1 MANLEAQVS
10 SAEEGMHGVQAFFTA
25 TAEDEPTAW
34 SEINVDCVASGPL
47 PFLLSPQRSELV
59 IHTRTS
65 PSFNFSA
72 SDHIGEESPRG
83 CSLHSEQVVGLYPL
97 ESLPLRQQQQEQPQ
111 QQQDQQQQWQ
121 QQQQMAMAAA
131 TTATSMATAAAA
143 ATTTAA
149 ATTSAVL
156 STEATATAA

>member
-72 SDHIGEESPRG
+72 SDHIGEESARG
-83 CSLHSEQVVGLYPL
+83 RSLHSEEVVGLYPL
-97 ESLPLRQQQQEQPQ
+97 ESLPFRQQQQEQQ
-111 QQQDQQQQWQ
+111 QQQQWQ
-121 QQQQMAMAAA
+121 QHVQQQMAMAAA
-131 TTATSMATAAAA
+131 TTATSMATAAQQQQQ
-143 ATTTAA
+143 
-149 ATTSAVL
+149 L
-156 STEATATAA
+156 QQQQQQHHQQKQQQQLPRKPD